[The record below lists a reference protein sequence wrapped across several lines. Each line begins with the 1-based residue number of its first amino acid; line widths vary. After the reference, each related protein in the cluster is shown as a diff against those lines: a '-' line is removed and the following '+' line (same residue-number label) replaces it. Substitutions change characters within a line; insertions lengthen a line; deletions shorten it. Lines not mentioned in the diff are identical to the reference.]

1 MCLDVS
7 GCVWMCLDVP
17 GCVWMRLDVL
27 GCAWMS
33 EESIGGR
40 ENWGNELEGLEA
52 EGKSIMQ
59 IAADVNKMMKPL
71 RLFRTL
77 AQWMVALLRYTVAA
91 IGAGQWSWTCF
102 SSHVDLVNRM
112 AEREGAKYG
121 AVAPFV
127 AMSYEERRRKQWAE
141 RVRRKDKSLDSLEKL
156 CEECHVEDLVLL
168 EEARTRVYGIVER
181 AGISLGFQGA
191 NFHPARSNPANAGSG
206 FDPSQAMESVMA
218 KQNAAVEATMKRSQ
232 DTARLMARQQED
244 FLHKTNAM
252 MASGGKGS
260 NGTGIFIPEEM
271 VDQYGSRRQAKK
283 ALWGQTIGKGDG
295 NGDGKRFKGNGK
307 GDNFRGNWNNGG
319 KQAKSKG
326 RGRGSGS

>member
-1 MCLDVS
+1 MTQLRSRILIFHCSQTEVYEILHKATELGRQETPQRFVFVCIDLKDKS
-7 GCVWMCLDVP
+7 FRP
-17 GCVWMRLDVL
+17 G
-27 GCAWMS
+27 WMS

-40 ENWGNELEGLEA
+40 ETWGNDLEGLEA

-71 RLFRTL
+71 RLFSAL
-77 AQWMVALLRYTVAA
+77 AQWMVALLRYTIAA

-102 SSHVDLVNRM
+102 VSHVHLINRM
-112 AEREGAKYG
+112 AERESAKYG

-141 RVRRKDKSLDSLEKL
+141 RVRRKDKRLDSLDKL

-168 EEARTRVYGIVER
+168 EEARTRVYGIGRE
-181 AGISLGFQGA
+181 SLIFKGNQAMTFRPQS
-191 NFHPARSNPANAGSG
+191 REPANAGSG

-260 NGTGIFIPEEM
+260 NGTGVCIPEDM
-271 VDQYGSRRQAKK
+271 VD
-283 ALWGQTIGKGDG
+283 
-295 NGDGKRFKGNGK
+295 
-307 GDNFRGNWNNGG
+307 
-319 KQAKSKG
+319 
-326 RGRGSGS
+326 

>member
-1 MCLDVS
+1 MDV
-7 GCVWMCLDVP
+7 G
-17 GCVWMRLDVL
+17 GI
-27 GCAWMS
+27 
-33 EESIGGR
+33 IGGR

-121 AVAPFV
+121 AVAPLV
-127 AMSYEERRRKQWAE
+127 AMSYDERRRKQWAE
-141 RVRRKDKSLDSLEKL
+141 RVRRKDKSLDSLENM
-156 CEECHVEDLVLL
+156 CEECHVDDLVLL

-181 AGISLGFQGA
+181 AGIFLGSQGA
-191 NFHPARSNPANAGSG
+191 NFQSARSNPANAGPG

-232 DTARLMARQQED
+232 DTARLMARQQNN
-244 FLHKTNAM
+244 FFHKTNAM

-260 NGTGIFIPEEM
+260 NGTGIYIPEEM
-271 VDQYGSRRQAKK
+271 VDQYGSLRQAKK
-283 ALWGQTIGKGDG
+283 ALWGQTVQGKGNG

-307 GDNFRGNWNNGG
+307 GNESRGNWSNGG
-319 KQAKSKG
+319 KQSKAKG
-326 RGRGSGS
+326 RGRGSGSWPKSQDPWRQQ